1 MNENNFILGE
11 NVVFTIYEYDED
23 NNEKSK
29 EIKGKVY
36 FKNNS
41 FVTIDN
47 GYYKESYKYC
57 QMNKIK
63 EKDTIGDSYDLS
75 LETYQE
81 DIVENCIEDVLK
93 GKEGFVFNY
102 EELNQVIK
110 RIKSVKF
117 ITREEDNIFYIK
129 II

>member
-1 MNENNFILGE
+1 MNKNDFILGE
-11 NVVFTIYEYDED
+11 NVIFTIYEYDED

-36 FKNNS
+36 FKNSS

-57 QMNKIK
+57 QMNRIK
-63 EKDTIGDSYDLS
+63 NKDTIGDSYDLS
-75 LETYQE
+75 LEAYQE

-102 EELNQVIK
+102 EELNKVIK
-110 RIKSVKF
+110 RIKSAKF